1 MNSFFTYLT
10 QVVLLALLFVF
21 GNAGLGGAVYL
32 TLGLFLLTLVSDLK
46 QHLTRLAPK
55 ITLNLDDVSD
65 SPGHNAKPYRMTFT
79 EESLLRGSHV
89 PEGSLAD
96 EIRSGRISG
105 VLPDKPWPEPTGFSE
120 SELADCRG
128 AKPAVSKVEKVSP
141 YDS

>member
-1 MNSFFTYLT
+1 MKSLFTYLT
-10 QVVLLALLFVF
+10 QIVLLALLFVF

-79 EESLLRGSHV
+79 EKSLLRGSHV
-89 PEGSLAD
+89 PEGSLVD

-105 VLPDKPWPEPTGFSE
+105 ILPDKSWPEPTGFSE
-120 SELADCRG
+120 RELADCQ
-128 AKPAVSKVEKVSP
+128 ATSLASKPEKVSP